1 MAFKAGSKPATGFR
15 RRFEFGLAW
24 RTLAL
29 IGAIWLLAEAMRTPD
44 LAAARLV
51 AALIALAALASLWEF
66 IRRTN
71 FQVSRFIE
79 SVRFEDYAQRFS
91 DPSGGGFDVLGDA
104 LDAALKALQ
113 QRHIAASGEARY
125 LSAIVDDSPS
135 ALLAID
141 QDGKVELLNKAAR
154 QLLARLQVARAPD
167 LQLLGP
173 ELAAAAQL
181 PPGTRKITRVTIDGV
196 PHRAIFASAHVAR
209 LEGGVTVLSILPVQS
224 ELGALEVAAQADLVR
239 VLTHEIMNSLT
250 PVTSLARS
258 AAEMVAAAEAKGA
271 DLADARLAAE
281 TVARRAEG
289 ISRFVES
296 YREFAQAPD
305 VQRQPF
311 QAKPWAEE
319 VLRLATAGLGER
331 RVSVTA
337 EVVPETLKI
346 NGDPELLA
354 QAVLNLLRNAIRATA
369 DCDRP
374 SVRLAVTRMGR
385 GQVRIEIRDNGPGIP
400 EDRRDDIFLPFYTTH
415 KGGSGVGLSFA
426 RQVALAHG
434 GTISAGDASEG
445 GAELVMVV

>member
-1 MAFKAGSKPATGFR
+1 MAFKTKTGFR

-24 RTLAL
+24 RTLVL
-29 IGAIWLLAEAMRTPD
+29 IGAIWLLAEAIRTPD
-44 LAAARLV
+44 LRAARLV
-51 AALIALAALASLWEF
+51 AGLIALAAVASLWEF

-71 FQVSRFIE
+71 FQVARFIE

-104 LDAALKALQ
+104 LDLALKTLQ

-154 QLLARLQVARAPD
+154 QLLARLQVARAED
-167 LQLLGP
+167 LRALGP

-181 PPGTRKITRVTIDGV
+181 PPGTRKITRLIIDGV

-224 ELGALEVAAQADLVR
+224 ELGALEIAAQADLVR

-250 PVTSLARS
+250 PVTSLAKS
-258 AAEMVAAAEAKGA
+258 AAEMVAAAEARGV
-271 DLADARLAAE
+271 DLGDARIATE
-281 TVARRAEG
+281 TVARRSEG

-296 YREFAQAPD
+296 YREFAQAPE
-305 VQRQPF
+305 VHRQPF
-311 QAKPWAEE
+311 PAKPWADE
-319 VLRLATAGLGER
+319 VMRLATASLGDR
-331 RVSVTA
+331 PIDARVEVT
-337 EVVPETLKI
+337 PETLKI
-346 NGDPELLA
+346 NGDPEMLA
-354 QAVLNLLRNAIRATA
+354 QALLNLLRNAIRATGES
-369 DCDRP
+369 DTP
-374 SVRLAVTRMGR
+374 LVRLVVARQGR
-385 GQVRIEIRDNGPGIP
+385 GQVRLEVRDNGPGIP

-434 GTISAGDASEG
+434 GSISAADAPEG
-445 GAELVMVV
+445 GAMLLMVI

>member
-1 MAFKAGSKPATGFR
+1 MAYKKDLPFR

-24 RTLAL
+24 RTLVLVA
-29 IGAIWLLAEAMRTPD
+29 AIWLLSKAMSSPD
-44 LAAARLV
+44 LRAARLV
-51 AALIALAALASLWEF
+51 AVLIAFAALASLWDL

-91 DPSGGGFDVLGDA
+91 DPSGGGFDVLGET
-104 LDAALKALQ
+104 LDAALKTLQ
-113 QRHIAASGEARY
+113 LRHVTASGEARY

-135 ALLAID
+135 ALIAID
-141 QDGKVELLNKAAR
+141 EDGKVDLLNKSAR
-154 QLLARLQVARAPD
+154 QLLARQHVARVGD
-167 LQLLGP
+167 LAVLGP

-181 PPGTRKITRVTIDGV
+181 PPGTRKVTRLIIDGV
-196 PHRAIFASAHVAR
+196 PHRAIFASAQVAR
-209 LEGGVTVLSILPVQS
+209 LKGGVTVLSILPVQS

-258 AAEMVAAAEAKGA
+258 AAEMVAAAEAKGI
-271 DLADARLAAE
+271 DLGDARVASE

-296 YREFAQAPD
+296 YREFAQAPE
-305 VQRQPF
+305 VHRKSFP
-311 QAKPWAEE
+311 AGPWADEI
-319 VLRLATAGLGER
+319 LRLATANASDNLDARLEITPAALK
-331 RVSVTA
+331 VTA
-337 EVVPETLKI
+337 
-346 NGDPELLA
+346 DPELMA
-354 QAVLNLLRNAIRATA
+354 QALINLLRNAIRATA
-369 DCDRP
+369 DCKKP
-374 SVRLAVTRMGR
+374 QVRFVLSRLGR

-434 GTISAGDASEG
+434 GSISAADAPEG
-445 GAELVMVV
+445 GANLIMVI

>member
-1 MAFKAGSKPATGFR
+1 MASRPNTGFR

-24 RTLAL
+24 RTLAM
-29 IGAIWLLAEAMRTPD
+29 IGAIWLLAEAIRTPD

-91 DPSGGGFDVLGDA
+91 DPSGGGFDVLGDT

-113 QRHIAASGEARY
+113 QRHITASGEARY

-141 QDGKVELLNKAAR
+141 QDGKVDMLNKSAR
-154 QLLARLQVARAPD
+154 QLLARHHVARAGD
-167 LQLLGP
+167 LGVLGP
-173 ELAAAAQL
+173 ELVAASQL
-181 PPGTRKITRVTIDGV
+181 PPGTRKVTRLMIEGV

-209 LEGGVTVLSILPVQS
+209 LEGGVTVISILPVQS

-258 AAEMVAAAEAKGA
+258 AAEMVAAAEARGI
-271 DLADARLAAE
+271 DLGDARVATE

-296 YREFAQAPD
+296 YREFAQAPE
-305 VQRQPF
+305 VHRQSFP
-311 QAKPWAEE
+311 AKPWAEE
-319 VLRLATAGLGER
+319 VLRLATANAGDKLEAR
-331 RVSVTA
+331 L
-337 EVVPETLKI
+337 EVNPETLKV
-346 NGDPELLA
+346 NADPELMA
-354 QAVLNLLRNAIRATA
+354 QALINLLRNAVRATA
-369 DCDRP
+369 ECDKPLIRFCL
-374 SVRLAVTRMGR
+374 SRQAR
-385 GQVRIEIRDNGPGIP
+385 GQVRIEIRDNGAGIP

-415 KGGSGVGLSFA
+415 RGGSGVGLSFA

-434 GTISAGDASEG
+434 GSISAGDAPEG
-445 GAELVMVV
+445 GANLIMVI